1 MTKATGGLPDGK
13 IVIAG
18 TGRAGTTFLVAV
30 LSDLGLDT
38 GFRPGVGMNGAAGG
52 LEHVSIDRA
61 DMPRVV
67 KSPGLSTRLGSLL
80 DAEVVKVDHV
90 IIPMRDL
97 DIAAA
102 SRVRVAG
109 YGRFLGVRGGFTGT
123 RSAAR
128 QRGVLATMLGELI
141 WTITRHDLP
150 HTFLEFPRFT
160 HDWQYTYDK
169 LGFLSPGLTADDFKT
184 ALEGRYDSSAIREE
198 RLTRSERLKAA
209 ALQPWTFVRRA
220 ERRIAKGGNS

>member
-1 MTKATGGLPDGK
+1 MSDRK
-13 IVIAG
+13 IIIAG

-38 GFRPGVGMNGAAGG
+38 GFRPGVGLDGVSGG
-52 LEHVSIDRA
+52 LERSIGQRDT
-61 DMPRVV
+61 PRVV
-67 KSPGLSTRLGSLL
+67 KSPGLSTRLGKLL
-80 DAEVVKVDHV
+80 DDGIVDVEHV

-128 QRGVLATMLGELI
+128 QKDVLASMLAELV
-141 WTITRHDLP
+141 WAITRHDLA

-160 HDWQYTYDK
+160 YDWQYTYKK
-169 LGFLSPGLTADDFKT
+169 LGFLDENLTADDFKV
-184 ALEGRYDSSAIREE
+184 ALEKRYDPGEIREE
-198 RLTRSERLKAA
+198 RLTRRERVEASLI
-209 ALQPWTFVRRA
+209 QPWTFTRRVVA
-220 ERRIAKGGNS
+220 RIPRSSKTP

>member
-1 MTKATGGLPDGK
+1 LSDRK
-13 IVIAG
+13 IIIAG

-38 GFRPGVGMNGAAGG
+38 GFRPGVGLDGVSGG
-52 LEHVSIDRA
+52 LERSIGTRDT
-61 DMPRVV
+61 PRIV
-67 KSPGLSTRLGSLL
+67 KSPGLSTRLGKLL
-80 DAEVVKVDHV
+80 DDKVVELEHV

-123 RSAAR
+123 RSASR
-128 QRGVLATMLGELI
+128 QRYVLASMLAELI
-141 WTITRHDLP
+141 WAITRHDVP

-160 HDWQYTYDK
+160 YDWEYTHEK
-169 LGFLSPGLTADDFKT
+169 LGFLDPTLTADDFRV
-184 ALEGRYDSSAIREE
+184 ALEKRYDPSEIRQE
-198 RLTRSERLKAA
+198 RLTQREKIEAGL
-209 ALQPWTFVRRA
+209 LQPWTFARRVIG
-220 ERRIAKGGNS
+220 RIPRSTRTP